1 MKLKLLVVSLF
12 FSLLFAACTPTTK
25 RQESKRDGKEVKMKI
40 RYAKGFSISRF
51 TNYTQIIVR
60 NPWDSTHVLQKYI
73 LVDRNAEMPA
83 NLPEGVIVK
92 VPVQRAAICSSVHIG
107 MWNQLGKINDVV
119 AVCEPEYIDF
129 DVIKKG
135 LASGKIIDLGMAT
148 SINIE
153 KLVAVSPDVLV
164 VSPYEN
170 NTHDRFKNSGIAV
183 IKDASY
189 MEESPLGRSEWIKF
203 EAAFTGEDALA
214 EKIFN
219 DIEKRYQSLCA
230 KVLQTKNRPSVF
242 TDKKYGDSWYISGG
256 NSYIGRFLKDAGAN
270 YMWADMKNAG
280 SIPMAF
286 ETVFSKAINAEYWL
300 IKYND
305 SQSNLTY
312 KQLETE
318 YELYSN
324 FKAFKQKNVFAMNS
338 ATCPFYE
345 ESPMEPDVVLADLVS
360 IFHPE
365 IMLDYKPKYYFK
377 LKQ

>member
-1 MKLKLLVVSLF
+1 MKLKLLSVLLF

-25 RQESKRDGKEVKMKI
+25 KQESKQDGKEVKMEI

-60 NPWDSTHVLQKYI
+60 NPWDSTRILEKYI
-73 LVDRNAEMPA
+73 LVDRNVEMPA
-83 NLPEGVIVK
+83 NLPEGIIVK

-107 MWNQLGKINDVV
+107 MWKQLGKINDVV
-119 AVCEPEYIDF
+119 AVCEPKYIGF
-129 DVIKKG
+129 DAIKKG
-135 LASGKIIDLGMAT
+135 LTSGKIIDLGMAT

-153 KLVAVSPDVLV
+153 KLVAVAPDVLI

-230 KVLQTKNRPSVF
+230 KVLRTKNRPSVF

-280 SIPMAF
+280 SISMAF

-324 FKAFKQKNVFAMNS
+324 FKAFKKKNVFAMNS

-345 ESPMEPDVVLADLVS
+345 EGPMEPDVVLADLVS

-365 IMLDYKPKYYFK
+365 IMPDYKPKYYFK

>member
-1 MKLKLLVVSLF
+1 MKLKLLAVSLF
-12 FSLLFAACTPTTK
+12 FAFLFVACAPTPK
-25 RQESKRDGKEVKMKI
+25 KQESKQENKEVKTKI
-40 RYAKGFSISRF
+40 RYAKGFSISHF

-60 NPWDSTHVLQKYI
+60 NPWDSTHILEKYI

-119 AVCEPEYIDF
+119 AVCEPKYIDF
-129 DVIKKG
+129 EVIKKG

-153 KLVAVSPDVLV
+153 KLVSIAPDVLV

-219 DIEKRYQSLCA
+219 DIEKRYQSLCTQ
-230 KVLQTKNRPSVF
+230 VLRTKNRPTVF
-242 TDKKYGDSWYISGG
+242 TEKKFGDSWYISGG

-280 SIPMAF
+280 SVPLSF
-286 ETVFSKAINAEYWL
+286 EKVFTKAINADYWL

-312 KQLETE
+312 KQLATE
-318 YELYSN
+318 YELYAN
-324 FKAFKQKNVFAMNS
+324 FKAFKKKNIFAMNS

-377 LKQ
+377 IQ

>member
-1 MKLKLLVVSLF
+1 MKLKLLAVSLF
-12 FSLLFAACTPTTK
+12 FALLFAACTPTTK
-25 RQESKRDGKEVKMKI
+25 KLENKQNDKEVKTEI
-40 RYAKGFSISRF
+40 RYAKGFSISHF
-51 TNYTQIIVR
+51 ANYTQIIVR
-60 NPWDSTHVLQKYI
+60 NPWDSTHILEKYI

-119 AVCEPEYIDF
+119 AVCEPKYIDF
-129 DVIKKG
+129 EVIKKG

-153 KLVAVSPDVLV
+153 KLVAIAPDVLV

-170 NTHDRFKNSGIAV
+170 NTHDRFRNSGIAV

-219 DIEKRYQSLCA
+219 DIEKRYQSLCTQ
-230 KVLQTKNRPSVF
+230 VLRTKSRPTVF
-242 TDKKYGDSWYISGG
+242 TEKKFGDSWYISGG
-256 NSYIGRFLKDAGAN
+256 NSYIARFLKDAGAN
-270 YMWADMKNAG
+270 YMWADMENAG
-280 SIPMAF
+280 SVSMAF
-286 ETVFSKAINAEYWL
+286 EKVFSKTINADYWL

-305 SQSNLTY
+305 PQSNLTY
-312 KQLETE
+312 KRLATE
-318 YELYSN
+318 YELYTN
-324 FKAFKQKNVFAMNS
+324 FKAFKKKNIFAMNS

-345 ESPMEPDVVLADLVS
+345 ESPMEPDVLLADLVS

-377 LKQ
+377 IQ

>member
-1 MKLKLLVVSLF
+1 MKLKLLAVSLF
-12 FSLLFAACTPTTK
+12 FAFLFVACVPTPK
-25 RQESKRDGKEVKMKI
+25 KQGSKQENKEVKTKI
-40 RYAKGFSISRF
+40 RYAKGFSISHF
-51 TNYTQIIVR
+51 ANYTQIIVR
-60 NPWDSTHVLQKYI
+60 NPWDSIHILEKYI

-119 AVCEPEYIDF
+119 AVCEPKYIDF
-129 DVIKKG
+129 EVIKKG

-153 KLVAVSPDVLV
+153 KLVAIAPDVLV

-219 DIEKRYQSLCA
+219 DIEKRYQSLCTQ
-230 KVLQTKNRPSVF
+230 VLRTKNRPTVF
-242 TDKKYGDSWYISGG
+242 TEKKFGDSWYISGG

-280 SIPMAF
+280 SVPLSF
-286 ETVFSKAINAEYWL
+286 EKVFTKAINADYWL

-312 KQLETE
+312 KQLATE
-318 YELYSN
+318 YELYAN
-324 FKAFKQKNVFAMNS
+324 FKAFKKKNIFAMNS

-377 LKQ
+377 IQ